1 MSITSMTAFG
11 SGVSLSEDV
20 SATAEIKTLNSRFI
34 EVNVRLPRGFQ
45 DLEIA
50 LIKLVR
56 AGLKRGKVDITVDI
70 QKQDITSKLPSF
82 DLATLKHY
90 KALSSQISDIWKSLD
105 DDGNKPVALS
115 LFELMRLEGIMIP
128 PSTRQNYDKNERCL
142 IENAV
147 STALEEVKKN
157 RLKEGRAL
165 GVALKKLIMILQT
178 HKTSIVEL
186 MSQVRLNLE
195 TNYKRKLDKIV
206 SDLGNKGFKAD
217 LPPEERIAGELAV
230 LLDKVDIE
238 EELTRL
244 DTHCST
250 FKDLL
255 DQEGSGRKLDFL
267 CQELHREV
275 NTISSKLNNIEVTDI
290 TLDMK
295 QTVERIRQQ
304 IQNIE

>member
-1 MSITSMTAFG
+1 
-11 SGVSLSEDV
+11 
-20 SATAEIKTLNSRFI
+20 
-34 EVNVRLPRGFQ
+34 
-45 DLEIA
+45 
-50 LIKLVR
+50 
-56 AGLKRGKVDITVDI
+56 
-70 QKQDITSKLPSF
+70 
-82 DLATLKHY
+82 
-90 KALSSQISDIWKSLD
+90 
-105 DDGNKPVALS
+105 
-115 LFELMRLEGIMIP
+115 
-128 PSTRQNYDKNERCL
+128 
-142 IENAV
+142 
-147 STALEEVKKN
+147 
-157 RLKEGRAL
+157 
-165 GVALKKLIMILQT
+165 MILQT